1 MARKKKRE
9 ILEVDEDTDM
19 EVSYEIVGD
28 KISNVAEVK
37 IGNEYLPKGTEVT
50 ILKIDGDIAYVK
62 HQDRVYQIGVSSLTI
77 SRAQEVNK

>member
-1 MARKKKRE
+1 MARKRRKK
-9 ILEVDEDTDM
+9 ILEDKDIDM

-50 ILKIDGDIAYVK
+50 ILKIDGDLAYVK
-62 HQDRVYQIGVSSLTI
+62 YQDRVYQIGVSSLTL